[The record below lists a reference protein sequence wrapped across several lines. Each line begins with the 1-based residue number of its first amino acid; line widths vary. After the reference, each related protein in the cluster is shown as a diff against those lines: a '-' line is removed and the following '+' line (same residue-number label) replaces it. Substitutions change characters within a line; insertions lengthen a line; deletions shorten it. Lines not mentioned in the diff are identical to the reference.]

1 MSYDNEAMSTL
12 IAGAGGCK
20 NFKLFPCF
28 KVSTH
33 IFIYNLKK
41 FHNFVDFM
49 VSGIL
54 EITFGF

>member
-1 MSYDNEAMSTL
+1 MTMSTL

-33 IFIYNLKK
+33 IFIHDLNRE
-41 FHNFVDFM
+41 
-49 VSGIL
+49 
-54 EITFGF
+54 EISQFCRFYGLRYS